1 MNEITKEIFKFLNVE
16 PDEIFR
22 IEGHT
27 NYYKINKDL
36 QLFLSAT
43 EKTCNKKNWSLSGPY
58 LTIAD
63 FLCER
68 KKIKKIKKIIKPTE
82 KEQIAINY
90 AKACGCNWLAKDKNN
105 KIYAYEKK
113 PVKTH
118 YEEWVCEKIND
129 ISILI
134 KIPISFLSWNDTEP
148 YYIGDEE

>member
-1 MNEITKEIFKFLNVE
+1 MNEITKEIFEFLNVE

-22 IEGHT
+22 IEGST
-27 NYYKINKDL
+27 NYFKINKDL
-36 QLFLSAT
+36 QLYLAHSQKNVF
-43 EKTCNKKNWSLSGPY
+43 KKLWELCGPH
-58 LTIAD
+58 LTISNLLVGKATI
-63 FLCER
+63 E
-68 KKIKKIKKIIKPTE
+68 KIIYPTE

-118 YEEWVCEKIND
+118 YEEWVCEKISD
-129 ISILI
+129 TSILI

-148 YYIGDEE
+148 YYIGDEKEE

>member
-16 PDEIFR
+16 PDEIFQ
-22 IEGHT
+22 IEGST

-43 EKTCNKKNWSLSGPY
+43 DKTCNKKFWSLSGPY

-63 FLCER
+63 FLCG
-68 KKIKKIKKIIKPTE
+68 KKKIKKIIKLTE

-90 AKACGCNWLAKDKNN
+90 AKACGCNWLAKDKTGR
-105 KIYAYEKK
+105 IYAFEKK

-118 YEEWVCEKIND
+118 YEWIREKFID
-129 ISILI
+129 KAILI
-134 KIPISFLSWNDTEP
+134 EIPISFLSWNDIEP
-148 YYIGDEE
+148 YFIGDEE